1 MDLDFWPRQNVYN
14 VPVLDHSL
22 IYNKIYATSYTPARH
37 IYTQQYWYM
46 SSNNNNNNIILVL
59 KNIPPS
65 QVKVWELRQT
75 NWVPSATESKF
86 WEQRVRN
93 LRSSS
98 AEANWESK
106 FSKISSVTDLPPS
119 LPPSCLCVSLLL
131 SHFCNYNIWSSPYSP
146 SLWLFFFL
154 FFCFCFSHHPF
165 GCFQRE

>member
-119 LPPSCLCVSLLL
+119 LA
-131 SHFCNYNIWSSPYSP
+131 P
-146 SLWLFFFL
+146 SLPPWQLSSVGGCNRDDGLGPKDWFSLSLSRVASFFFFPL
-154 FFCFCFSHHPF
+154 SS
-165 GCFQRE
+165 RRI